1 MFCKVRK
8 VGSTDL
14 SILLQPLH
22 IYIEVDQVALEG
34 CGDVNFFGWMMVAIL
49 QETPIFHGK
58 LHGFRMIPLNIF
70 PTSTNS
76 LINREQFPSQNPI
89 YFFFT
94 GDSGDSWPPLDAG
107 LGQCFEGSWSVYLK
121 TSENKRL
128 FQAPRA
134 LSLKHLTAFDS
145 VWQRLTAF
153 DIASWL

>member
-76 LINREQFPSQNPI
+76 LINREQFPSQHPSL
-89 YFFFT
+89 FFFKVIPVNR
-94 GDSGDSWPPLDAG
+94 GLPWMQAG
-107 LGQCFEGSWSVYLK
+107 LDQCCSLCHDVLGELNGVEWS
-121 TSENKRL
+121 
-128 FQAPRA
+128 
-134 LSLKHLTAFDS
+134 
-145 VWQRLTAF
+145 
-153 DIASWL
+153 